1 MYIVQSM
8 MIEKTLA
15 SLLSRSAVFDIMLDQ
30 NMRES
35 QVGEVDILDVEPETL
50 KQMLEFIYTGQV
62 LGILLHRW
70 SLKRSISQV
79 QDGKYTEELLY
90 AADKYGLIE
99 LVIIILQNQFAIH
112 FLLSDT
118 ALCAPIQIWG
128 EPIAADVQLFS
139 LSIFYVSIIFGS
151 YL

>member
-35 QVGEVDILDVEPETL
+35 QVGEVDILDMEPETL

-62 LGILLHRW
+62 LG
-70 SLKRSISQV
+70 
-79 QDGKYTEELLY
+79 
-90 AADKYGLIE
+90 
-99 LVIIILQNQFAIH
+99 
-112 FLLSDT
+112 FLLNVREVCSS
-118 ALCAPIQIWG
+118 Q
-128 EPIAADVQLFS
+128 F
-139 LSIFYVSIIFGS
+139 
-151 YL
+151 

>member
-35 QVGEVDILDVEPETL
+35 LVGEVDILDVEPETL
-50 KQMLEFIYTGQV
+50 KQILEFIYTGQV
-62 LGILLHRW
+62 LGILLHKW
-70 SLKRSISQV
+70 ILKRSISQV

-99 LVIIILQNQFAIH
+99 LVIIILCYEINLPSSFQIQ
-112 FLLSDT
+112 
-118 ALCAPIQIWG
+118 LCARKFRSEVNP
-128 EPIAADVQLFS
+128 
-139 LSIFYVSIIFGS
+139 
-151 YL
+151 

>member
-1 MYIVQSM
+1 M

-35 QVGEVDILDVEPETL
+35 QVGEVDILDMEPETL

-62 LGILLHRW
+62 LGIFLHKW
-70 SLKRSISQV
+70 ILKRSISQV

-99 LVIIILQNQFAIH
+99 LVIIILCYENNLPPISSLQIQ
-112 FLLSDT
+112 
-118 ALCAPIQIWG
+118 LCARQFRSEVNPKLQTFNCFHF
-128 EPIAADVQLFS
+128 QYFMFS
-139 LSIFYVSIIFGS
+139 LFLVHICYI
-151 YL
+151 

>member
-62 LGILLHRW
+62 LG
-70 SLKRSISQV
+70 
-79 QDGKYTEELLY
+79 
-90 AADKYGLIE
+90 
-99 LVIIILQNQFAIH
+99 
-112 FLLSDT
+112 
-118 ALCAPIQIWG
+118 
-128 EPIAADVQLFS
+128 FS
-139 LSIFYVSIIFGS
+139 LNVREVCSSQF
-151 YL
+151 